1 MLAHLLFCRGLGAW
15 DLNMFSSRFHLGL
28 LFSRRR
34 HGDVVSIVLKKILSR
49 FINNKVDISLMARRN
64 ILFA

>member
-1 MLAHLLFCRGLGAW
+1 
-15 DLNMFSSRFHLGL
+15 MFSSRFHLGL
-28 LFSRRR
+28 LFSRSR
-34 HGDVVSIVLKKILSR
+34 HGDVVSIVLKKIMSR